1 MDTNKITVLCSKSD
15 RIFENGKFAERM
27 LDKIDNIRTIVIKSS
42 YTDFVVRIEDYPELK
57 SFAEKLIKY
66 VVKSEQ
72 VKQAEIKT
80 EIAKCL

>member
-1 MDTNKITVLCSKSD
+1 MDTDKISVLCSKSD
-15 RIFENGKFAERM
+15 RIFQNGKFAERM
-27 LDKIDNIRTIVIKSS
+27 LDKIDDIRSIVIKSP
-42 YTDFVVRIEDYPELK
+42 YADFVVRIEDYLELK
-57 SFAEKLIKY
+57 SLAEKIIKY

>member
-1 MDTNKITVLCSKSD
+1 MDTDKISVLCSKSD
-15 RIFENGKFAERM
+15 RIFHNGKSAERM
-27 LDKIDNIRTIVIKSS
+27 LDKIDDIRTIIIKSPGF
-42 YTDFVVRIEDYPELK
+42 DFDVRIEDYPELK
-57 SFAEKLIKY
+57 SLAEKLIKY